1 MTTAGIIFLT
11 LITIATFIIVFAVS
25 AKVRRSNLGLDE
37 LDALG
42 FIFCTIIG
50 IMFSFIALAASLFV
64 IFCSARLT
72 DENYHT
78 IYSNK
83 INANAK
89 FVTDDDDRAEFV
101 GGQPIKQTSETTT
114 GTLTLTKNG
123 ATVNRDIYTVRYL
136 GEVEKDSVVEKI
148 EYSKSTRETKLFDVS
163 LMKLNGWNSLKIHL
177 KRPASKI
184 AQEKQNDQNRK
195 ELNSLLDKE

>member
-25 AKVRRSNLGLDE
+25 AKVRRSNLGLAE

-50 IMFSFIALAASLFV
+50 IMFSIIALAASLVV

-78 IYSNK
+78 IYSNNL
-83 INANAK
+83 NADVK
-89 FVTDDDDRAEFV
+89 FVTDDNDKAEFV
-101 GGQPIKQTSETTT
+101 GGQPIKQSSETTT

-136 GEVEKDSVVEKI
+136 GDVEKDSVVEKI
-148 EYSKSTRETKLFDVS
+148 EYSKSTRETKLFGVS
-163 LMKLNGWNSLKIHL
+163 LIKLNDWSSLKIHL
-177 KRPASKI
+177 KKPASKI
-184 AQEKQNDQNRK
+184 AKEKQDAKDRK
-195 ELNSLLDKE
+195 ALNSLLDKE